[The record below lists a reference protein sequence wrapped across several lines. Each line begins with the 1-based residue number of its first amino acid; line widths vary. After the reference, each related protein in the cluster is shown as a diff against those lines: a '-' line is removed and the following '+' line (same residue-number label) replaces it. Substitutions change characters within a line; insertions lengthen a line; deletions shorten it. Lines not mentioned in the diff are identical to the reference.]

1 MLLLIITIII
11 GESTNRSSLV
21 VGWKIYKLIP
31 HGMSNWNCAWGV
43 KGALITDQPCS
54 PSMQGPLPLQL
65 NCIFALFQQ
74 YSKQRQD
81 GKIDGE
87 SKKYNGLGWYN
98 SYFIIIW
105 HRVVYFAILT
115 GHKINLLICIK
126 CGFWCSKY
134 KHNSSTYLSRP
145 LSGFVITHHFQ

>member
-31 HGMSNWNCAWGV
+31 HGISNWNCAWGV

-54 PSMQGPLPLQL
+54 PPMQGPLPLQL

-81 GKIDGE
+81 CKIDGE
-87 SKKYNGLGWYN
+87 SIKYNGFGRYN

-105 HRVVYFAILT
+105 DRVLYFAILT

-134 KHNSSTYLSRP
+134 KHNPSTYLSRP